1 MQRLKIKIYLTKTK
15 TFKDNFARI
24 ASLNL
29 TKGINMLKVS
39 TLLSASVLLLT
50 FGAFTGCGSNS
61 KDSIESNQ
69 ANAAPSAAL
78 LVFADQKGKIDI
90 AGGTAHIPVMK
101 KAAEAIMA
109 SNPNITISIT
119 GGGTGAGITK
129 AGEGLA
135 DIGNTGRALKP
146 QEIEKYNLVSF
157 PFAVDGVA
165 IAVHKENPIA
175 NLTKEQAS
183 QIFSGAV
190 KNWNELGGNDGAI
203 NLYVREDGSGTRDTF
218 ESKGLNKGTEIPQ
231 NANVVSSNG
240 AMKIAIAQDK
250 NAIGYVGIGHLDDSI
265 QGASFEGVAP
275 TQEKTKEGAYQISRL
290 LYMNTKGEPQ
300 GLTKLFIDYIYSDDG
315 AEFIQQ
321 SGYIPLPK

>member
-1 MQRLKIKIYLTKTK
+1 MESKS
-15 TFKDNFARI
+15 N
-24 ASLNL
+24 S
-29 TKGINMLKVS
+29 
-39 TLLSASVLLLT
+39 SAS
-50 FGAFTGCGSNS
+50 GAL
-61 KDSIESNQ
+61 
-69 ANAAPSAAL
+69 A
-78 LVFADQKGKIDI
+78 VFAKEQGKIDI

-101 KAAEAIMA
+101 KAAQAIME
-109 SNPNITISIT
+109 SNPNITITIT

-165 IAVHKENPIA
+165 IAVHKENPLS
-175 NLTKEQAS
+175 NLTKEQAT
-183 QIFSGAV
+183 QIFSGAI
-190 KNWNELGGNDGAI
+190 KNWSELGGGDGAI
-203 NLYVREDGSGTRDTF
+203 NIYVREDGSGTRDTF

-231 NANVVSSNG
+231 SANVVSSNG

-250 NAIGYVGIGHLDDSI
+250 NAIGYVGIGHLDPSI
-265 QGASFEGVAP
+265 KGIAFEGVEP
-275 TQEKTKEGAYQISRL
+275 NQEKTKEGSYQISRL

-300 GLTKLFIDYIYSDDG
+300 GLTKLFVDYIYSDDG
-315 AEFIQQ
+315 AQFIEQ